1 MADYDDLIQRHNRR
15 YQARLEYLDDLLAEA
30 DGRKGTGS
38 EAGAVGEE
46 LTALRREREALL
58 TDAERLKPKPR
69 EGYQVETLEESGPM
83 IMWELVAKRL
93 EGLIER
99 VGRIGR

>member
-1 MADYDDLIQRHNRR
+1 MADYDDLMQRHNRR
-15 YQARLEYLDDLLAEA
+15 YQVRLKYLDDLLAEA
-30 DGRKGTGS
+30 DGRKGTGP
-38 EAGAVGEE
+38 EARAVDEE

-58 TDAERLKPKPR
+58 KDAERLKQKRP
-69 EGYQVETLEESGPM
+69 EGYQDETLEGSGPM

-99 VGRIGR
+99 VGRIGH